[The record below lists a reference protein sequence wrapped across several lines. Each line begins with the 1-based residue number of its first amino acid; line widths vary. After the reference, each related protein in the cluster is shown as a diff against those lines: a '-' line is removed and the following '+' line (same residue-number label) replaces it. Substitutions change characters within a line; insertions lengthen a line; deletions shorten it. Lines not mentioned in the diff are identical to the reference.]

1 MEITLVMR
9 DSILKY
15 GIRNGI
21 EFHISEVESGLRC
34 NCTCPACGERLIAK
48 KGENITPQNHFAHES
63 KQQCEHAY
71 ETSLHYDAKRI
82 IEERKKIVLPYRKLL
97 FDTSNLNG
105 FYSSTF
111 DLRSF
116 GTIVSRHYLVDN
128 VILEKRLHNIIPDI
142 KCTINGKILLIEIAV
157 TSKVQKEKKEKIQE
171 IGLPVIE
178 IDLSKLDRTIEKEDL
193 AFYILDNIKNKT
205 WFGNKKDDKL
215 IDLLKQKHNKIRKEI
230 SNLLESKLIQGT
242 KNRPHINECPRFVDR
257 ARNKR
262 IDLYECE
269 KCSCNLARYEFN
281 ILCGYFNYKR
291 IINTIK
297 EINEEPSP

>member
-1 MEITLVMR
+1 MR

-21 EFHISEVESGLRC
+21 EFHISEVESGLIC

-48 KGENITPQNHFAHES
+48 KGENITPHFAHES

-82 IEERKKIVLPYRKLL
+82 IEEEKRIILPSRKAL

-105 FYSSTF
+105 FYFLGF
-111 DLRSF
+111 DLKNF
-116 GTIVSRHYLVDN
+116 GKIDSRQYKVDN
-128 VILEKRLHNIIPDI
+128 VILEKKLHNIIPDI
-142 KCTINGKILLIEIAV
+142 ECTINGGIMLIEIAV
-157 TSKVQKEKKEKIQE
+157 TSKVQSEKQKKIQE

-178 IDLSKLDRTIEKEDL
+178 IDLSKLNRTIEKEEL
-193 AFYILDNIKNKT
+193 AFYVLDNIKNKT
-205 WFGNKKDDKL
+205 WFENKEDDEL
-215 IDLLKQKHNKIRKEI
+215 IEILKQKHNQIWKGIR
-230 SNLLESKLIQGT
+230 NHLENKLIKGS

-257 ARNKR
+257 AKNKR

-269 KCSCNLARYEFN
+269 KCSCNLARHEFN
-281 ILCGYFNYKR
+281 ILCGYSNYKR
-291 IINTIK
+291 IIDIIK
-297 EINEEPSP
+297 EINEEPRP

>member
-1 MEITLVMR
+1 MGKVVR

-15 GIRNGI
+15 GIKNGK

-48 KGENITPQNHFAHES
+48 KGENITPHFAHES
-63 KQQCEHAY
+63 TQQCEHAY

-82 IEERKKIVLPYRKLL
+82 IEEEKKIVLPFREPL

-105 FYSSTF
+105 FYFSRF
-111 DLRSF
+111 DLKNF
-116 GTIVSRHYLVDN
+116 GTIVSRQYKVDN
-128 VILEKRLHNIIPDI
+128 VILEKKLHNIIPDI

-157 TSKVQKEKKEKIQE
+157 TSKVQKEKQEKIQE

-178 IDLSKLDRTIEKEDL
+178 IDLSKLDRTIEKKEL
-193 AFYILDNIKNKT
+193 SIYVLDNIKNKT

-215 IDLLKQKHNKIRKEI
+215 IELLEQKHNQIWDRI
-230 SNLLESKLIQGT
+230 SNLLENKLIKGS
-242 KNRPHINECPRFVDR
+242 KNRPQINECPKFNDR

-269 KCSCNLARYEFN
+269 KCFCNLARHEFN

-291 IINTIK
+291 IIDTIK
-297 EINEEPSP
+297 EINEEPSS

>member
-1 MEITLVMR
+1 MR

-21 EFHISEVESGLRC
+21 EFHISEVESGLIC

-48 KGENITPQNHFAHES
+48 KGENITPHFAHES

-82 IEERKKIVLPYRKLL
+82 IEERKRIVLPYRKPH

-105 FYSSTF
+105 FYYSAF
-111 DLRSF
+111 DLKNF
-116 GTIVSRHYLVDN
+116 GTIESRQYSVDN

-142 KCTINGKILLIEIAV
+142 KCTINGEILLIEIAV
-157 TSKVQKEKKEKIQE
+157 TSKVQKEKQEKIQE

-178 IDLSKLDRTIEKEDL
+178 IDLSKLDRTIEKEEL
-193 AFYILDNIKNKT
+193 ASYILDNIKNKI

-215 IDLLKQKHNKIRKEI
+215 IDLLNQKHNKIWKEI
-230 SNLLESKLIQGT
+230 RNLLESKSIKGT
-242 KNRPHINECPRFVDR
+242 KNRLHINDCPRFIDR

-281 ILCGYFNYKR
+281 ILCGYSNYKR
-291 IINTIK
+291 IIDIIK
-297 EINEEPSP
+297 EINEELSP